1 MEINRQ
7 MITSL
12 LASDDATLRGK
23 LLEISEVVGIAR
35 GDAENLLKDMTRVR
49 ALLTMVSD
57 DDVRTFL
64 EKFKR

>member
-7 MITSL
+7 MINAL
-12 LASDDATLRGK
+12 LSSDDDTLRRK
-23 LLEISEVVGIAR
+23 LLEISEVVGISR
-35 GDAENLLKDMTRVR
+35 DEAEKLLGDMTRVR

-57 DDVRTFL
+57 DDVRSFI